1 MGFLLIL
8 IASVCYAGE
17 FALVKYYQKSTEQK
31 MLTVFFMLLVR
42 YAVGTLIALGCSGFR
57 LDFSNISLLMTIV
70 MAGVF
75 VLYNVL
81 GVAIL
86 SRGNL
91 AIYSMFMMVGGMFLP
106 MLHGVIF
113 MKETLSPFQ
122 IVGAV
127 LLIAFIVLQSLQ
139 FEKKSVEN
147 NAENKDKQTR
157 KSVIIFT
164 ILCMLAF
171 LDNGSLGI
179 IRTHE
184 LEVNHAHEYTFAFCY
199 CLLTCVIG
207 GIGVTAYLLKN
218 KKETLTTLQPCVKP
232 FSLLTLVGIGG
243 LANVGDILLLVA
255 TGKIAES
262 VMYPVISGATIVFCA
277 IVALL
282 VFKEKMKKREL
293 IAVIGSAIA
302 TLLFIF

>member
-1 MGFLLIL
+1 
-8 IASVCYAGE
+8 
-17 FALVKYYQKSTEQK
+17 
-31 MLTVFFMLLVR
+31 
-42 YAVGTLIALGCSGFR
+42 
-57 LDFSNISLLMTIV
+57 

-113 MKETLSPFQ
+113 MDETLTPFQ

-127 LLIAFIVLQSLQ
+127 LLIAFIALQSLQ
-139 FEKKSVEN
+139 FEKKDESERQDG
-147 NAENKDKQTR
+147 KGK
-157 KSVIIFT
+157 KGLFLFT
-164 ILCMLAF
+164 ILCILAF

-179 IRTHE
+179 IRTQE

-199 CLLTCVIG
+199 CLLTAIIG
-207 GIGVTAYLLKN
+207 AVGVTAYFIKN
-218 KKETLTTLQPCVKP
+218 KKQTATLLKPCVKP
-232 FSLLTLVGIGG
+232 MSLLTLVGIGG

-277 IVALL
+277 IVAVLG
-282 VFKEKMKKREL
+282 FKEKMKKQEL
-293 IAVIGSAIA
+293 IAVIGSAVA